1 MGTVWSLSNRIFLR
15 NLQFPSIIDAITIMD
30 PGEHVFYAGGRDGKV
45 HIAALNAD
53 SSSSKSHC
61 CISSV
66 HYLVTARLIMVSAVP
81 SIAPPFIV
89 MMALPILASDKGLDL
104 EIQQGSAAAAEMGVE
119 KLKLDCTQSMQM
131 LQRWKKMYDNFHEF
145 CEDELLDGDDMG
157 SANQILTRDVKGF
170 LIARMASKFLSVYLP
185 LIR

>member
-1 MGTVWSLSNRIFLR
+1 MARYTLLR
-15 NLQFPSIIDAITIMD
+15 SMLIA
-30 PGEHVFYAGGRDGKV
+30 HLAKV
-45 HIAALNAD
+45 TG
-53 SSSSKSHC
+53 

-104 EIQQGSAAAAEMGVE
+104 EIQQGSAAAAEMEVE

-131 LQRWKKMYDNFHEF
+131 LQRWKKMYDNLHEF
-145 CEDELLDGDDMG
+145 CEDELLDGDDVG
-157 SANQILTRDVKGF
+157 TANQILT
-170 LIARMASKFLSVYLP
+170 
-185 LIR
+185 